1 VSSGVLIDT
10 NVLIYSTGI
19 DGSPKAVAAY
29 AVLKA
34 LSDNESGTVST
45 QVLSEYANTM
55 LRLYS
60 RAARQ
65 DVAHDLDDL
74 RGTWP
79 VLTVTETTVIDAV
92 RGALEH
98 GMSFYDAQL
107 WATAR
112 LAGIDVVLTEDFTDG
127 RVVEGVRF
135 VDPFSPTFDPRDLSI
150 CPRPVLEYVCLW
162 GSLTTPVAG
171 ARSRHT
177 IRGSHQ

>member
-10 NVLIYSTGI
+10 NVLIYSTGV
-19 DGSPKAVAAY
+19 DGPPKAAVAD

-34 LSDNESGTVST
+34 LWENESGTVST

-55 LRLYS
+55 LRRYP
-60 RAARQ
+60 RAAGPVVVREL
-65 DVAHDLDDL
+65 AAL
-74 RGTWP
+74 RETWT

-92 RGALEH
+92 RGTIEH

-112 LAGIDVVLTEDFTDG
+112 LAGVDVVLTEDFTDG

-135 VDPFSPTFDPRDLSI
+135 VDPFSATFDPRQLS
-150 CPRPVLEYVCLW
+150 
-162 GSLTTPVAG
+162 T
-171 ARSRHT
+171 
-177 IRGSHQ
+177 